1 MYEYEL
7 LLFVIFGCKFREEWL
22 LPGVVVVVIISLA
35 TAIVFVVVAAASTTI
50 VVVGVASAAIA
61 VVATAAVEK
70 YRGCL
75 GQQLCSL
82 NGKALEAIVVFS
94 VFLSFLPTIQHRMV
108 AINCK
113 LIV

>member
-35 TAIVFVVVAAASTTI
+35 TAIVFVVAAASTTI

>member
-1 MYEYEL
+1 MCEYEL
-7 LLFVIFGCKFREEWL
+7 LLFLIFGCKFREEWL

-35 TAIVFVVVAAASTTI
+35 TAIVFVVAAASTTI

-61 VVATAAVEK
+61 IVATAAVEK

>member
-35 TAIVFVVVAAASTTI
+35 TAIVFVVAAASTTI
-50 VVVGVASAAIA
+50 VVV

>member
-7 LLFVIFGCKFREEWL
+7 LLFVIFDWKFREELL

-35 TAIVFVVVAAASTTI
+35 TAIVFVVAAASTTI